1 MFGVRGLR
9 GLVLACLGC
18 TGEVRKEALGESL
31 RSGRERP
38 EAQAARE
45 AGAPP
50 ARAEPSAACSFGA
63 AVETEGR
70 RRLALLV
77 GVGDYTSDSVPD
89 LKGPRADVEAMRR
102 LLTDKSAGFGFPAEN
117 VCVLL
122 DEGATVAA
130 FQDAFQRALIDRAR
144 PGDTVLLYFS
154 GHGTQVR
161 DRSQDEPDE
170 KDEALILHDSLTK
183 GVDVLRDDVLNGLLA
198 ALAAKTEDLTV
209 LLDACTSGSATKGVD
224 REKRVVLANDDT
236 GPEPGLGGDGAYYA
250 PSTIPG
256 LVLLSAARDGTLA
269 LEPPDGGLGYFTAG
283 IVDIL
288 SQPTATPLTWAQV
301 ARRLPPRIEQMSERV
316 QLPLAQGALDRTVF
330 GGGGGRPL
338 GWEVVRAGDTLLL
351 EGLGLPGWGVGAEIR
366 LYAGGVSG
374 AEAVDPAKARATAK
388 ITRFDGV
395 RAEARLVGTARV
407 AVEAGDL
414 AVLALPAPE
423 SWRLEVALAPEL
435 PAALAKLARDTI
447 TKDAELIN
455 LVKLQ
460 EGAGYQLGVTREGA
474 LRLRGPEG
482 VTRNV
487 FTNDASALPDQLR
500 RALAQHAR
508 QGALLALQ
516 GATGGVFEDNQ
527 TLELRLVPDAD
538 QPACARPGWVQS
550 CPNERQQ
557 VPLCGRWKVQ
567 VRNTHASERLRAGGL
582 LLSNDGAILG
592 LPQDG
597 TAIDLPPGGRWV
609 DLDTGS
615 FSAVPPFGT
624 VEDILVFGTRP
635 DVEIPW
641 AVLTAENPT
650 QPGTRDLSGAL
661 GSMFA
666 DYLTAGT
673 RAVKRDTRGAEAS
686 FWTVSRLPFEV
697 VANVTERPNEGAP
710 TCDASALSREY
721 TIQRFDVSPYVPA
734 DPTTALARVLQQ
746 AEQLTRRGETD
757 GVPYRQHAWSK
768 GSDRANLDYG
778 IDCSRSIWFAFTRA
792 GLPYTSGKWQS
803 GFLPTSQMFDAAQGS
818 CRAETPKESLMHEHF
833 QSCLGQP
840 FQTGDILVWQGK
852 RPTTGECIG
861 HTVMVVDPE
870 AYIGWGSHGWDG
882 SKDEEGARLYDT
894 GVEYQ
899 RILSKTWAK
908 WDRREYALKACW
920 RHDAFIAEAE
930 RNLPVEELYLSD
942 FSCEDPKRCWLGG
955 GAP

>member
-1 MFGVRGLR
+1 MFGMRGL
-9 GLVLACLGC
+9 GVLGLACLGC
-18 TGEVRKEALGESL
+18 TGEVRKESVGDTL
-31 RSGRERP
+31 RRSR
-38 EAQAARE
+38 
-45 AGAPP
+45 
-50 ARAEPSAACSFGA
+50 EPSGSERVEPAAAPEHGSAPASCSFGPA
-63 AVETEGR
+63 AETEGR
-70 RRLALLV
+70 RKLALLV
-77 GVGDYTSDSVPD
+77 GVGEYASDSVPD
-89 LKGPRADVEAMRR
+89 LKGPKADVAAMRR
-102 LLTDKSAGFGFPAEN
+102 LLTDPQSGYGFQDEN
-117 VCVLL
+117 VCVIQ
-122 DEGATVAA
+122 DGGATVAA
-130 FQDAFQRALIDRAR
+130 FTEAFQRALLDRAR

-170 KDEALILHDSLTK
+170 KDEALILHDSLVN
-183 GVDVLRDDVLNGLLA
+183 GVDVLRDDVLNGLLS
-198 ALAAKTEDLTV
+198 ALAARTEDVTV

-224 REKRVVLANDDT
+224 RERRVVLANDDT
-236 GPEPGLGGDGAYYA
+236 GPEPATGGDGAYYV
-250 PSTIPG
+250 PSTLPG

-283 IVDIL
+283 LVDIL
-288 SQPTATPLTWAQV
+288 GQPSATPLTWAQV
-301 ARRLPPRIEQMSERV
+301 ARRLPLRIEQQSERA
-316 QLPLAQGALDRTVF
+316 QFPLAQGALDRTVF

-338 GWEVVRAGDTLLL
+338 GWEVVRGGDTLQL
-351 EGLGLPGWGVGAEIR
+351 EGVGLPGWGVGAEIR
-366 LYAGGVSG
+366 LYPGNAAG
-374 AEAVDPAKARATAK
+374 AEALDPAKARATAR
-388 ITRFDGV
+388 ITRYDGV
-395 RAEARLVGTARV
+395 RAEARLVGIARQ

-423 SWRLEVALAPEL
+423 SWRMEIALEPGL
-435 PAALAKLARDTI
+435 PAALAKLARDLI
-447 TKDAELIN
+447 TTDPELAG
-455 LVKLQ
+455 LVKLKD
-460 EGAGYQLGVTREGA
+460 EAGYQLGLTRDGA

-487 FTNDASALPDQLR
+487 FSKDTRALTDQLR
-500 RALAQHAR
+500 RTLALHAR

-516 GATGGVFEDNQ
+516 GVTGGVFEDNR
-527 TLELRLVPDAD
+527 TLELRLIPDAE
-538 QPACARPGWVQS
+538 QPECARPGWVQS
-550 CPNERQQ
+550 CPNELQQ

-567 VRNTHASERLRAGGL
+567 VRNTHPSERLRVGGL

-615 FSAVPPFGT
+615 LSAVPPFGT
-624 VEDILVFGTRP
+624 IEDVVVFGTRP
-635 DVEIPW
+635 EVEIPW

-673 RAVKRDTRGAEAS
+673 RAVKRETRGAES
-686 FWTVSRLPFEV
+686 SLWTVSRLPFEV
-697 VANVTERPNEGAP
+697 VANVTARPTEGAP
-710 TCDASALSREY
+710 SCDASALAREY

-734 DPTTALARVLQQ
+734 DPTSSLARVLTQ
-746 AEQLTRRGETD
+746 AEKLTRRGQED

-768 GSDRANLDYG
+768 GSDEANLDYG

-792 GLPYTSGKWQS
+792 GLPYTSGKAQS

-818 CRAETPKESLMHEHF
+818 CRAETPQKSPMHEHF
-833 QSCLGQP
+833 QSCLGEP
-840 FQTGDILVWQGK
+840 FQTGDVLVWQGK

-861 HTVMVVDPE
+861 HTVMVIDPD

-882 SKDEEGARLYDT
+882 SKSEEGARLNDT

-908 WDRREYALKACW
+908 WDRREYELKACW
-920 RHDAFIAEAE
+920 RHEAFVSEAD
-930 RNLPVEELYLSD
+930 RNRPVEDLYLSG
-942 FSCEDPKRCWLGG
+942 FSCEEPRRCWLSGSG
-955 GAP
+955 Q